1 MFTPIVTETSVV
13 KLTVQSMILRIVECE
28 QPAQQSSYTV
38 YKTAVAA
45 TVTELSSCVEVEVD
59 VLGSTSLIVLM
70 VIVDVKQYWTTCVR
84 AQELCEGRGGRPG
97 LPAPDSP
104 YGLCRHKATL
114 SDSYQSSGAHLD
126 IHTAPELWYES
137 LSVALCLQ
145 RP

>member
-13 KLTVQSMILRIVECE
+13 KLIVQSMILRIVESE

-70 VIVDVKQYWTTCVR
+70 VIVDVKQY
-84 AQELCEGRGGRPG
+84 
-97 LPAPDSP
+97 
-104 YGLCRHKATL
+104 
-114 SDSYQSSGAHLD
+114 
-126 IHTAPELWYES
+126 
-137 LSVALCLQ
+137 
-145 RP
+145 